1 MFLGVKRGLFVW
13 KYSLFEDFVV
23 FGVFFGA
30 NLLGENRVLLGAWTR
45 RTFFWFWLGFGFG
58 FGLVGKGRLRIKRI
72 KAPLE
77 VVFEILV

>member
-13 KYSLFEDFVV
+13 KCSLFEDFVV

-30 NLLGENRVLLGAWTR
+30 DLLGGNRVLLERGR
-45 RTFFWFWLGFGFG
+45 EGLSFVFWLGFGFG